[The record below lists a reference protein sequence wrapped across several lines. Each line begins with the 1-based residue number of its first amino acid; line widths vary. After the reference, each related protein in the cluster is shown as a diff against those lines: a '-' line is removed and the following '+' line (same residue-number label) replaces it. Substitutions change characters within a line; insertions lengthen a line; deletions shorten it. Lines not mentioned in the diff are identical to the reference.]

1 MPIKSFIDNK
11 IIRVTISSPPVN
23 AFSSSDLVEML
34 EVIEK
39 ASFDHQVSVM
49 IIENDGKGF
58 SAGADRKEHSQDKN
72 KIEVIN
78 DYLWKVSNAIYN
90 SDIPI
95 ICCCDGFVI
104 GAGFFIPSSSDIVLA
119 TKESYFQMP
128 GINFDVLVG
137 SAHLGRII
145 PKQRVRE
152 MVFTGEKVDVE
163 EIFSYGGISSIFDN
177 KKSMMNRAYEL
188 ADKIASMERDSIKV
202 LKKILNSNETVDVNA
217 AFKKEQQLSFQN
229 KKKLIRL
236 RIFLYFGAKYH

>member
-23 AFSSSDLVEML
+23 AFSSSDLIEML

-163 EIFSYGGISSIFDN
+163 EIFSYGGISSIFDS
-177 KKSMMNRAYEL
+177 KKSMMKRAYEL

-229 KKKLIRL
+229 KKNLL
-236 RIFLYFGAKYH
+236 D

>member
-23 AFSSSDLVEML
+23 AFSSSDLIEML

-39 ASFDHQVSVM
+39 ASFDHEVSVM

-152 MVFTGEKVDVE
+152 MVFTGEKVEVE

-229 KKKLIRL
+229 KKNLL
-236 RIFLYFGAKYH
+236 D

>member
-23 AFSSSDLVEML
+23 AFSSSDLIEML

-145 PKQRVRE
+145 PNQRVRE

-229 KKKLIRL
+229 KKNLL
-236 RIFLYFGAKYH
+236 D

>member
-23 AFSSSDLVEML
+23 AFSSSDLIEML

-39 ASFDHQVSVM
+39 ASFDHEVSVM

-229 KKKLIRL
+229 KKNLL
-236 RIFLYFGAKYH
+236 D